1 MPLPLFTSS
10 SSSYLDFDQSEKLTV
25 YARYRLEKSAKEVK
39 IERVVLDKSVR
50 GQGQGKR
57 LMKLN
62 LNDITVNFPRKSI
75 VLSAQVEVSSFY
87 RSLGFIT
94 QGEVYDDGGSLTSSP
109 SMSLDKKSQMHNS
122 DPLPLDLQFSLP
134 AVMIMILLCLGYA
147 SFYDL
152 VMQTLELLSG
162 SFQSR
167 ATLNFVLMAIGFLL
181 LRLSAKFGF
190 IHLVSLIRNHSTINS
205 KKPSFLD

>member
-1 MPLPLFTSS
+1 MLRKS
-10 SSSYLDFDQSEKLTV
+10 KLNEW
-25 YARYRLEKSAKEVK
+25 Y
-39 IERVVLDKSVR
+39 LDKSVR

-57 LMKLN
+57 LMKLI
-62 LNDITVNFPRKSI
+62 LNDITVNFPKKSI
-75 VLSAQVEVSSFY
+75 VLSAQVEVSPFY

-122 DPLPLDLQFSLP
+122 DPLPLDLQFSLS
-134 AVMIMILLCLGYA
+134 AVMIMILLCLGYG

-152 VMQTLELLSG
+152 VMQASELLSG

-190 IHLVSLIRNHSTINS
+190 IHLV
-205 KKPSFLD
+205 

>member
-1 MPLPLFTSS
+1 MNEW
-10 SSSYLDFDQSEKLTV
+10 Y
-25 YARYRLEKSAKEVK
+25 
-39 IERVVLDKSVR
+39 LDKSVR

-57 LMKLN
+57 LMQLI
-62 LNDITVNFPRKSI
+62 LNDITVNFSKKSI

-152 VMQTLELLSG
+152 VMQALELLILFCSHGNRILATSIVGKIWFYSSG
-162 SFQSR
+162 IVDSEPFYNQFKE
-167 ATLNFVLMAIGFLL
+167 TKL
-181 LRLSAKFGF
+181 LR
-190 IHLVSLIRNHSTINS
+190 
-205 KKPSFLD
+205 